1 MMEQSAKDIPPE
13 VLAKREFK
21 TATEVSGPL
30 LFVDLKGK
38 AGVSYG
44 EIAKIALPT
53 GEIRSGQILEVS
65 RDLAVIQLFEG
76 TSGMDVEDTKV
87 QFLGETMKL
96 PVSINL
102 LGRIFSGRG
111 EPLDGQPPL
120 IAEEERPISG
130 SPINPYAR
138 QYPREFIQTGLSA
151 IDGLFTLIRGQK
163 LPIFSASGLPH
174 NEVAAQIARQA
185 AVLGEEEEFA
195 VVFAAMGITA
205 EEAQYFRNEFEKSG
219 ALDRV
224 VLFLNLADDP
234 AIERILT
241 PKLALTA
248 AEYLAFDCGMNLLVI
263 LTDMT
268 NYAESLREIGAAR
281 EEVPGRRGYPGY
293 LYSDLASIY
302 ERAGRIKGRKG
313 TITQMPI
320 LSMPNDDMTHPVPD
334 LSGYITEGQVI
345 LDRGLHRRGIYP
357 PISVGPSLSR
367 LMKEGIGKGLTRR
380 DHKELADQLYYAYA
394 QGIDLR
400 NLVAVVG
407 EESLTEEDHRFLQFA
422 DEFENRFINQEK
434 DENRMIFE
442 TLDIGWELLEMF
454 PNPKRELKRISDEVL
469 DFFHPKNRKE
479 KVDYNNKDV

>member
-1 MMEQSAKDIPPE
+1 MSKTPTKVSSDS
-13 VLAKREFK
+13 LSKRVFK
-21 TATEVSGPL
+21 SATEVSGPL

-44 EIAKIALPT
+44 EIARIVLPS
-53 GEIRSGQILEVS
+53 GEERSGQILEVS
-65 RDLAVIQLFEG
+65 RDIAVIQLFEG
-76 TSGMDVEDTKV
+76 TSGMDVDQTTV

-96 PVSINL
+96 PVSSGL

-111 EPLDGQPPL
+111 EPIDKQPPI
-120 IAEEERPISG
+120 IADFEWPING

-138 QYPREFIQTGLSA
+138 QYPREFIQTGISS

-185 AVLGEEEEFA
+185 AVLGQQEDFA

-205 EEAQYFRNEFEKSG
+205 EEAQFFRKEFEKSG

-241 PKLALTA
+241 PRLALTA
-248 AEYLAFDCGMNLLVI
+248 AEYLAFECDMHLLVI

-334 LSGYITEGQVI
+334 LSGYITEGQI
-345 LDRGLHRRGIYP
+345 LLDRGLHRRGIYP
-357 PISVGPSLSR
+357 PINVGPSLSR
-367 LMKEGIGKGLTRR
+367 LQKEGIGKGLTRR
-380 DHKELADQLYYAYA
+380 DHRELADQLYYAYA
-394 QGIDLR
+394 RGSDLR

-407 EESLTEEDHRFLQFA
+407 EESLTDEDHRFLQFA
-422 DEFENRFINQEK
+422 DEFENKFINQGR
-434 DENRMIFE
+434 DENRIIFE
-442 TLDIGWELLEMF
+442 SLDVGWDLLKMF
-454 PNPKRELKRISDEVL
+454 PNPKRELKRISEETIA
-469 DFFHPKNRKE
+469 FFHLKNRDPKI
-479 KVDYNNKDV
+479 DYDSREV

>member
-1 MMEQSAKDIPPE
+1 MTETPLKITSDI
-13 VLAKREFK
+13 LSKRVFK
-21 TATEVSGPL
+21 TATEVTGPL
-30 LFVDLKGK
+30 LFVDLQGRG
-38 AGVSYG
+38 GVSYG
-44 EIAKIALPT
+44 EIAKIKLPS
-53 GEIRSGQILEVS
+53 GEERSGQILEVS
-65 RDLAVIQLFEG
+65 RDIAVVQLFEG
-76 TSGMDVEDTKV
+76 TSGMDVEETTV
-87 QFLGETMKL
+87 QFLGDTMKL
-96 PVSINL
+96 PVSIDL
-102 LGRIFSGRG
+102 LGRIFNGRG
-111 EPLDGQPPL
+111 EPIDNQPAI
-120 IAEEERPISG
+120 IAKDEWPISG

-138 QYPREFIQTGLSA
+138 QYPREFIQTGLSTL
-151 IDGLFTLIRGQK
+151 DGLFTLIRGQK

-185 AVLGEEEEFA
+185 AVLGQEEEFA

-205 EEAQYFRNEFEKSG
+205 EEAQFFRNEFEKSG

-234 AIERILT
+234 AIERIIT
-241 PKLALTA
+241 PRLALTA
-248 AEYLAFDCGMNLLVI
+248 AEYLAYECDMHLLVI
-263 LTDMT
+263 LTDIT

-334 LSGYITEGQVI
+334 LSGYITEGQVL

-357 PISVGPSLSR
+357 PINVGPSLSR

-394 QGIDLR
+394 RGIDLR

-407 EESLTEEDHRFLQFA
+407 EESLTDEDHRFLKFA
-422 DEFENRFINQEK
+422 DDFENKFIKQGRN
-434 DENRMIFE
+434 ENRIIFE
-442 TLDIGWELLEMF
+442 SLDIGWELLKMF
-454 PNPKRELKRISDEVL
+454 PNPKRELKRVSDGILE
-469 DFFHPKNRKE
+469 FFHPNNRDQ
-479 KVDYNNKDV
+479 KVDYNSRDV

>member
-1 MMEQSAKDIPPE
+1 MTETPTKKALS
-13 VLAKREFK
+13 KRIFK

-30 LFVDLKGK
+30 LFVNLKGRG
-38 AGVSYG
+38 GVSYG
-44 EIAKIALPT
+44 EIAKVRLPN
-53 GEIRSGQILEVS
+53 GEERSGQILEVS
-65 RDLAVIQLFEG
+65 RDIAVVQLFEG
-76 TSGMDVEDTKV
+76 TTGIDVKDTTV

-96 PVSINL
+96 PVSVDM
-102 LGRIFSGRG
+102 LGRIFNGRG
-111 EPLDGQPPL
+111 EPIDNQPPI
-120 IAEEERPISG
+120 IAKEEWPISG

-138 QYPREFIQTGLSA
+138 QYPREFIQTGISTL
-151 IDGLFTLIRGQK
+151 DGLFTLIRGQK

-185 AVLGEEEEFA
+185 TVLGEKEEFA

-205 EEAQYFRNEFEKSG
+205 EEAQFFRNEFQKSG

-224 VLFLNLADDP
+224 VLFLNLANDP
-234 AIERILT
+234 AIERIIT
-241 PKLALTA
+241 PRLALTA
-248 AEYLAFDCGMNLLVI
+248 AEYLAYECDMHLLVI

-302 ERAGRIKGRKG
+302 ERAGRIRGKKG

-334 LSGYITEGQVI
+334 LSGYITEGQVL

-357 PISVGPSLSR
+357 PINVGPSLSR

-380 DHKELADQLYYAYA
+380 DHKELADQLYYAYSR
-394 QGIDLR
+394 GIDLR

-407 EESLTEEDHRFLQFA
+407 EESLTEEDHLYLKFA
-422 DEFENRFINQEK
+422 DEFEAKFINQGR
-434 DENRMIFE
+434 DENRSIFA
-442 TLDIGWELLEMF
+442 TLDIGWDLLAAF
-454 PNPKRELKRISDEVL
+454 PNPKRDLKRISDKIL
-469 DFFHPKNRKE
+469 DYFHPSNRDPS
-479 KVDYNNKDV
+479 VNYNSRDV

>member
-1 MMEQSAKDIPPE
+1 MTQTPTKISSEILS
-13 VLAKREFK
+13 KRVFK
-21 TATEVSGPL
+21 TAVEVSGPL

-38 AGVSYG
+38 GGVSYG
-44 EIAKIALPT
+44 EIAKITLPS
-53 GEIRSGQILEVS
+53 GEVRSGQILEVS
-65 RDLAVIQLFEG
+65 RDLAVVQMFEG
-76 TSGMDVEDTKV
+76 TSGMDVDETTI
-87 QFLGETMKL
+87 QFLGETKKL
-96 PVSINL
+96 PVSSDL
-102 LGRIFSGRG
+102 LGRIFNGRG
-111 EPLDGQPPL
+111 EPIDGQPPI
-120 IAEEERPISG
+120 IAKDEWHVTG

-138 QYPREFIQTGLSA
+138 QYPREFIQTGISS
-151 IDGLFTLIRGQK
+151 IDGLFTLISGQK

-185 AVLGEEEEFA
+185 AVLGQQEEFA

-205 EEAQYFRNEFEKSG
+205 EEAQFFRNEFEKSG

-241 PKLALTA
+241 PRLALTA
-248 AEYLAFDCGMNLLVI
+248 AEYLAFECDKHLLVI

-302 ERAGRIKGRKG
+302 ERAGRIRGRKG
-313 TITQMPI
+313 TRTQMPI

-334 LSGYITEGQVI
+334 LSGYITEGQI
-345 LDRGLHRRGIYP
+345 LLERGLHRRGIYP
-357 PISVGPSLSR
+357 PINVGPSLSR
-367 LMKEGIGKGLTRR
+367 LQKEGIGKGLTRR
-380 DHKELADQLYYAYA
+380 DHRELADQLYYAYA
-394 QGIDLR
+394 RGTDLR

-422 DEFENRFINQEK
+422 DDFEQKFIKQGR
-434 DENRMIFE
+434 DENRGIFE
-442 TLDIGWELLEMF
+442 TLDIGWNLLKEF
-454 PNPKRELKRISDEVL
+454 PNPKRELKRISEKTI
-469 DFFHPKNRKE
+469 DFFLPQNRDPT
-479 KVDYNNKDV
+479 VDYNSRDV

>member
-1 MMEQSAKDIPPE
+1 MTETPKINPE
-13 VLAKREFK
+13 ALAKRVFK
-21 TATEVSGPL
+21 TATEVTGPL

-44 EIAKIALPT
+44 EIARIKLPN

-65 RDLAVIQLFEG
+65 RDIAVVQLFEG
-76 TSGMDVEDTKV
+76 TSGMDVEKTTV

-96 PVSINL
+96 PVSSDL
-102 LGRIFSGRG
+102 LGRIFDGRG
-111 EPLDGQPPL
+111 EPLDKQPPI
-120 IAEEERPISG
+120 IAVDEWPING

-138 QYPREFIQTGLSA
+138 QYPREFIQTGISS

-185 AVLGEEEEFA
+185 AVLGAQADFA

-205 EEAQYFRNEFEKSG
+205 EEAQYFRKEFEKSG

-241 PKLALTA
+241 PRLALTA
-248 AEYLAFDCGMNLLVI
+248 AEYLAYECDMHLLVI

-281 EEVPGRRGYPGY
+281 EEVPGRRGFPGY

-313 TITQMPI
+313 SITQMPI

-334 LSGYITEGQVI
+334 LSGYITEGQII

-357 PISVGPSLSR
+357 PINVGPSLSR
-367 LMKEGIGKGLTRR
+367 LQKEGIGKGLTRR
-380 DHKELADQLYYAYA
+380 DHRELAEQLYYANA
-394 QGIDLR
+394 RGNDLR

-407 EESLTEEDHRFLQFA
+407 EESLTEEDHRFLKFA
-422 DEFENRFINQEK
+422 DEFEQKFLKQGR
-434 DENRMIFE
+434 DENRNIFE
-442 TLDIGWELLEMF
+442 SLDIGWELLKIF
-454 PNPKRELKRISDEVL
+454 PNPKRELKRISEETI
-469 DFFHPKNRKE
+469 DFFHLERRDPKTNYDSRE
-479 KVDYNNKDV
+479 V

>member
-1 MMEQSAKDIPPE
+1 MTQNPKSDFDA
-13 VLAKREFK
+13 
-21 TATEVSGPL
+21 TALRVFQTAQEVSGPL

-38 AGVSYG
+38 GGVSYG
-44 EIAKIALPT
+44 EITKITLPD

-65 RDLAVIQLFEG
+65 RDLAVVQLFEG
-76 TSGMDVEDTKV
+76 TSGLDVDETTV
-87 QFLGETMKL
+87 QFLGETMKF
-96 PVSINL
+96 PVSEGL

-111 EPLDGQPPL
+111 EPIDDQPP
-120 IAEEERPISG
+120 IIPKEEWPISG
-130 SPINPYAR
+130 APINPYAR
-138 QYPREFIQTGLSA
+138 QYPREFIQTGISA

-205 EEAQYFRNEFEKSG
+205 EEAQFFRNEFEKSG

-241 PKLALTA
+241 PRIALTA
-248 AEYLAFDCGMNLLVI
+248 AEYLAFEYGMNLLVI

-281 EEVPGRRGYPGY
+281 EEVPGRRGFPGY

-302 ERAGRIKGRKG
+302 ERAGRIEGRKG

-320 LSMPNDDMTHPVPD
+320 LSMPNDDLTHPVPD
-334 LSGYITEGQVI
+334 LSGYITEGQI
-345 LDRGLHRRGIYP
+345 LLDRGLHRRGIYP
-357 PISVGPSLSR
+357 PIDVGPSLSR
-367 LMKEGIGKGLTRR
+367 LQKEGIGKGLTRQ
-380 DHKELADQLYYAYA
+380 DHRELADQLYYAYA
-394 QGIDLR
+394 QGTDLR

-407 EESLTEEDHRFLQFA
+407 EESLTDEDHRFLRFA
-422 DEFENRFINQEK
+422 DEFEEKFINQGK
-434 DENRMIFE
+434 DENRSIFE
-442 TLDIGWELLEMF
+442 SLDIGWELLTIF
-454 PNPKRELKRISDEVL
+454 PNPKRELKRISEETI
-469 DFFHPKNRKE
+469 DFFHPDKRKTN
-479 KVDYNNKDV
+479 VDYNSKEV

>member
-1 MMEQSAKDIPPE
+1 MTETPQKITSEI
-13 VLAKREFK
+13 LSKRVFK
-21 TATEVSGPL
+21 TAIEVTGPL
-30 LFVDLKGK
+30 LFVDLQGRG
-38 AGVSYG
+38 GVSYG
-44 EIAKIALPT
+44 EIAKIKLPS
-53 GEIRSGQILEVS
+53 GEVRSGQILEVS
-65 RDLAVIQLFEG
+65 RDLAIVQLFEG
-76 TSGMDVEDTKV
+76 TSGMDVEETTV

-96 PVSINL
+96 PVSADL
-102 LGRIFSGRG
+102 LGRIFDGRG
-111 EPLDGQPPL
+111 EPIDNQPAI
-120 IAEEERPISG
+120 IAKEEWPISG
-130 SPINPYAR
+130 SPINPVAR
-138 QYPREFIQTGLSA
+138 QYPREFIQTGLSTL
-151 IDGLFTLIRGQK
+151 DGLFTLIRGQK

-185 AVLGEEEEFA
+185 AVLGQEEDFA

-205 EEAQYFRNEFEKSG
+205 EEAQFFRNEFEKSG

-234 AIERILT
+234 AIERIIT
-241 PKLALTA
+241 PRLALTA
-248 AEYLAFDCGMNLLVI
+248 AEYLAYECDMHLLVI
-263 LTDMT
+263 LTDIT

-302 ERAGRIKGRKG
+302 ERAGRIRGRKG

-334 LSGYITEGQVI
+334 LSGYITEGQVL

-357 PISVGPSLSR
+357 PINIGPSLSR

-394 QGIDLR
+394 RGIDLR

-407 EESLTEEDHRFLQFA
+407 EESLTEEDHRFLKFS
-422 DEFENRFINQEK
+422 DDFENQFIKQGR
-434 DENRMIFE
+434 DENRTIFE
-442 TLDIGWELLEMF
+442 SLDIGWELLKMF
-454 PNPKRELKRISDEVL
+454 PNPKRELKRISDEIL
-469 DFFHPKNRKE
+469 EFFHPKNRDE
-479 KVDYNNKDV
+479 KVDFDSRDV

>member
-1 MMEQSAKDIPPE
+1 MADTPPKTEKD
-13 VLAKREFK
+13 VLSKRIFK

-30 LFVDLKGK
+30 LFVNLLGK

-44 EIAKIALPT
+44 EIAQITLPD
-53 GEIRSGQILEVS
+53 GEERYGQILEVS
-65 RDLAVIQLFEG
+65 RDIAVIQLFEG
-76 TSGMDVEDTKV
+76 TSGLDVDETTV
-87 QFLGETMKL
+87 QFLGETMEL
-96 PVSINL
+96 PVSVDI

-111 EPLDGQPPL
+111 VPIDGQPPV
-120 IAEEERPISG
+120 IAKENRPIAG
-130 SPINPYAR
+130 APINPYAR
-138 QYPREFIQTGLSA
+138 KYPREFIQTGISA

-185 AVLGEEEEFA
+185 AVLGEQEEFA

-205 EEAQYFRNEFEKSG
+205 EEAQFFRNAFESSG

-241 PKLALTA
+241 PRLALTA
-248 AEYLAFDCGMNLLVI
+248 AEYLAFECDMHLLVI

-281 EEVPGRRGYPGY
+281 EEVPGRRGFPGY

-302 ERAGRIKGRKG
+302 ERAGMIRGRKG
-313 TITQMPI
+313 SITQMPI

-334 LSGYITEGQVI
+334 LSGYITEGQVL

-357 PISVGPSLSR
+357 PINVGPSLSR
-367 LMKEGIGKGLTRR
+367 LQKEGIGKGLTRR
-380 DHKELADQLYYAYA
+380 DHRELADQLYYAYA
-394 QGIDLR
+394 RGTDLR

-407 EESLTEEDHRFLQFA
+407 EESLTEEDHRYLEFA
-422 DEFENRFINQEK
+422 DEFEEKFINQTK
-434 DENRMIFE
+434 DENRSIFE
-442 TLDIGWELLEMF
+442 TLDIGWELLKRY
-454 PNPKRELKRISDEVL
+454 PNPKRELKRISEETI
-469 DFFHPKNRKE
+469 DFFHLDNRDE
-479 KVDYNNKDV
+479 KKDYNSKEV